1 MRTFFL
7 LSFALL
13 FAAIDLCGQAF
24 VSGSFSQHFLS
35 MPRLNSIMD
44 SFNVRENH
52 QLKHVS
58 SLSGFQFTAG
68 AAQELAIIEFG
79 FANSVR
85 RSKSVTPNQ
94 LRETAEVIA
103 SYTAATFHVG
113 VRPFLSQ
120 YFFVGIGANF
130 GLNRVRYSFGGDYTQ
145 PVRRYNLAPE
155 IFVDY
160 SIKIKFLLK
169 QNLRKKTFYLLRIRP
184 FYQVHFPLNVARM
197 EQSFNENTSVV
208 ASNAAYEENWSNFG
222 IRIGL
227 VVPISKIPD
236 YAPVPKGKK
245 IPKMT
250 PKERRE
256 KFKMTQ

>member
-1 MRTFFL
+1 MRT
-7 LSFALL
+7 LL
-13 FAAIDLCGQAF
+13 FSIFLGLLATINLQAQAF
-24 VSGSFSQHFLS
+24 VSGTYSHHFLT

-44 SFNVRENH
+44 SFNLRENH
-52 QLKHVS
+52 QLKHIT

-68 AAQELAIIEFG
+68 AVQELAIIEFG

-85 RSKSVTPNQ
+85 RIKSITPNQ

-130 GLNRVRYSFGGDYTQ
+130 GLNRIRYSFGGDYIQ
-145 PVRRYNLAPE
+145 PIQRYNLAPE

-169 QNLRKKTFYLLRIRP
+169 QNLRKQTFYLLRIRP

-197 EQSFNENTSVV
+197 EQSFNENTTVV

-236 YAPVPKGKK
+236 YGPIIKAKK

-250 PKERRE
+250 TEERRE
-256 KFKMTQ
+256 KFKMTH